1 VGTSIKYVPYA
12 TGSGGLSN
20 VIVAPG
26 CGKTRL
32 RLTPRQS
39 EILPLIAAGFS
50 DKEIASRLH
59 LSRRTVRTHLEKLF
73 RRYGFKSRAAAV
85 GEWLGRTDHAG
96 KESGSPKPTAQ
107 GTEEIHTFLA
117 RCLSEI
123 EPYRT
128 LRPAQLDGGHALTI
142 AWLEGIRLSL
152 DQMIGQW
159 RQRLAD
165 ATSEHVPAQLT

>member
-1 VGTSIKYVPYA
+1 
-12 TGSGGLSN
+12 
-20 VIVAPG
+20 VAPG
-26 CGKTRL
+26 SGKARL

-50 DKEIASRLH
+50 DKEIASQLH

-85 GEWLGRTDHAG
+85 GEWLGRMDQAG
-96 KESGSPKPTAQ
+96 QDSGSPKPKAQ
-107 GTEEIHTFLA
+107 GIEEIHTLLA

-128 LRPAQLDGGHALTI
+128 LRPALLDGGQAFTI
-142 AWLEGIRLSL
+142 AWLEGIRLSI
-152 DQMIGQW
+152 DQLIGQC

-165 ATSEHVPAQLT
+165 TTPEHVLAQLR